1 MVVRM
6 RKVHQPY
13 RGVGTCVLVQLF
25 GTGNDLV
32 GRPKKP
38 CELTITIT
46 TTMIVIIMIII
57 MIIIIIIIIIIVI
70 VKKSKSF
77 IDDKANYKIL
87 FTINFT

>member
-57 MIIIIIIIIIIVI
+57 KIIIVI

-77 IDDKANYKIL
+77 IDNKANYKVL